1 MNSPIPVDDTLAAE
15 REALRAE
22 HGARAE
28 TAVRLVQEI
37 REQPAGYLRAAL
49 HVGAGRAH
57 SFGAVYNA
65 EIYTREVAPLHHHI
79 VEALLAVLAV
89 ALESEDARFAG
100 RFDARQHAQLHH
112 IYRHLDDEQRSW
124 ARAELRRPPVEQLPL
139 L

>member
-1 MNSPIPVDDTLAAE
+1 MAIDATLAAE

-28 TAVRLVQEI
+28 TAIRLVAEI
-37 REQPAGYLRAAL
+37 HSRPAGYLHAAL

-65 EIYTREVAPLHHHI
+65 EIYAREVAPMHHHI

-89 ALESEDARFAG
+89 ALEDEDGRIAD
-100 RFDARQHAQLHH
+100 RFDARQHAQLHY